1 LLCYCGYKTVVAD
14 AIVCEAIGCPEDER
28 SIAIIDR
35 WVRQNRLTILG
46 VSYRL
51 DPADGEQLIGRL
63 IERLKRRGLLS
74 AQGAPLKAM
83 LFAGLPQTCQMVK
96 TRHPEIAG
104 VFQGDETPTETLR
117 ILGINLSLAPR
128 SLVESAGYD
137 ESRLAFG
144 RDLIRS
150 GRHLAVKPVN
160 RAGYDAFG
168 TDRDTVVA
176 RINHSMRQQ
185 QPPLMR
191 VHIGPYLP
199 DRRQAVQLFLDW
211 TRQLAASGLVDVL
224 SIGTS
229 QLTQSRF
236 GEQWGSAP
244 NGGGVPLA
252 SEQEFAAVW
261 KAARPMLVRT
271 YAGTKNIPAL
281 AEMYERT
288 IHIAWHALSF
298 WWFCRTDGRG
308 PNTLIENLR
317 QHIETLGL
325 VARSGKPFEPNIPHH
340 FAFRGADDV
349 TCIVAAIL
357 AARTA
362 KRIGVRYLILQTM
375 LNTPKGTWGVQ
386 DLAKARALLQLARQ
400 LEACPEP
407 FDCAQGKLR
416 RGNDY
421 FRVFLQPRAGLDY
434 FSPNAEKAKAQL
446 AAATALLDDIEPQ
459 DPASPPLIH
468 VVSYSE
474 AFQLADPAVANESI
488 MITRC
493 ALDEYRRLRGRG
505 YVDDMTEHPQVQAR
519 TAELVRDAKAV
530 LDVIDQHL
538 RLPISDF
545 RFSIKNPKL
554 VLSAAE
560 GSKIENDIIAD
571 GLYKVFASG
580 LLPVPYLW
588 ECRDEFHRAVEW
600 RTRLVDGK
608 VLVVDENDRV
618 ISTEERIA
626 RMLDDLG

>member
-1 LLCYCGYKTVVAD
+1 M
-14 AIVCEAIGCPEDER
+14 
-28 SIAIIDR
+28 AIIDR

-63 IERLKRRGLLS
+63 IERLKRRGLLGS
-74 AQGAPLKAM
+74 QSGSLKAM
-83 LFAGLPQTCQMVK
+83 LFAGLPQTCRMVRI
-96 TRHPEIAG
+96 RHPEIAG
-104 VFQGDETPTETLR
+104 VFAGDETPTETLR
-117 ILGINLSLAPR
+117 ILGIDASLAPR
-128 SLVESAGYD
+128 SLRESAGYD

-144 RDLIRS
+144 RDLIGS
-150 GRHLAVKPVN
+150 GRHLAIGPVN

-176 RINHSMRQQ
+176 RINHSLRHR
-185 QPPLMR
+185 QPPLIR
-191 VHIGPYLP
+191 VHVGPYLP
-199 DRRQAVQLFLDW
+199 DRRQAVELFLDW

-236 GEQWGSAP
+236 GEEWGSAP

-252 SEQEFAAVW
+252 SEQDFAAVW

-298 WWFCRTDGRG
+298 WWFCRIDGRG

-317 QHIETLGL
+317 QHIETLGF

-349 TCIVAAIL
+349 TCIVSAIL

-362 KRIGVRYLILQTM
+362 KRMGVQCLLVQNM
-375 LNTPKGTWGVQ
+375 LNSPKGTWGVQ
-386 DLAKARALLQLARQ
+386 DLAKSRALLQLARQ
-400 LEACPEP
+400 LE
-407 FDCAQGKLR
+407 DDR
-416 RGNDY
+416 

-434 FSPNAEKAKAQL
+434 FSPDADKAKAQL
-446 AAATALLDDIEPQ
+446 AAATALMDDIEPA
-459 DPASPPLIH
+459 DPTSPPLIH

-474 AFQLADPAVANESI
+474 ASRLADPAVVNESI

-493 ALDEYRRLRGRG
+493 ALDEYRRLRARG
-505 YVDDMTEHPQVQAR
+505 YVDDMTDHPQVQAR
-519 TAELVRDAKAV
+519 MAELVRDAKAV
-530 LDVIDQHL
+530 LDAIDSV
-538 RLPISDF
+538 LPD
-545 RFSIKNPKL
+545 
-554 VLSAAE
+554 ACTAE
-560 GSKIENDIIAD
+560 

-588 ECRDEFHRAVEW
+588 ECRDEFHRAVQW
-600 RTRLVDGK
+600 RTRLVDGCVK
-608 VLVVDENDRV
+608 VVDENNRV
-618 ISTEERIA
+618 INAEERI
-626 RMLDDLG
+626 RRVLDNPASTNFKDYDS